1 MNLLE
6 TKTQFA
12 EDTIYVPD
20 ISYLTN
26 AALPPMVDL
35 RDFQGTISL
44 LKTLLSEQSGIE
56 PGYLGTFLFG
66 SVARGKATNGS
77 DIDLLHIYNGFQKKF
92 KGVEGRLEAILGLYG
107 IKSTQ
112 LRETIFLEEGRK
124 NYGIYLRGEYLFDK
138 YSVPL
143 LLDPDIVELI
153 QKTTGYH
160 TRDPFSDRPEKIP
173 AVETGPHLL
182 KIDQDIAISLWDKD
196 CLLKW

>member
-66 SVARGKATNGS
+66 SVARGEATNGS

-92 KGVEGRLEAILGLYG
+92 KGVEARLGAILDLYG

-112 LRETIFLEEGRK
+112 LRETVFLEESRK

-138 YSVPL
+138 YSIPL

-173 AVETGPHLL
+173 AVESEPHELR
-182 KIDQDIAISLWDKD
+182 IDQDIAISLWDKD